1 MLLLKPVK
9 KTVLMKIFYRKFL
22 FLLNK
27 AFRKLPSL
35 VPFNKGEKK
44 NHSSSNSE
52 IVILALGKIPI
63 SQKTLVSRICGF
75 CILRV

>member
-44 NHSSSNSE
+44 KSFKFQFRDCD
-52 IVILALGKIPI
+52 LGTWKNTNKPKNT
-63 SQKTLVSRICGF
+63 SQ
-75 CILRV
+75 